1 MSFSTLFTC
10 LVFLCCASLR
20 VHAARRGIAL
30 AERVDAMEYILVEQ
44 ALAFTVPIS
53 PCNKFVDEVDSL
65 PPSAPPNTGEQSS
78 AEWVRL
84 IFHDFITADVA
95 AGTGYVL

>member
-44 ALAFTVPIS
+44 ALPFTVPIS
-53 PCNKFVDEVDSL
+53 PCNNFVDEVDSL

>member
-1 MSFSTLFTC
+1 
-10 LVFLCCASLR
+10 
-20 VHAARRGIAL
+20 
-30 AERVDAMEYILVEQ
+30 MEYILVEQ